1 MQLNVEGSRGQSC
14 ARVDCAIETQQS
26 ISCMILTLQL
36 GWVFWPRLETLA
48 CDRSTGLLITKMVA
62 FENNLGKSVEMGRG
76 LALRWA
82 WRILEKWRTP
92 DNLLWVSFE
101 TD

>member
-1 MQLNVEGSRGQSC
+1 MHDINVT
-14 ARVDCAIETQQS
+14 ARVGVLAAI
-26 ISCMILTLQL
+26 
-36 GWVFWPRLETLA
+36 GNA
-48 CDRSTGLLITKMVA
+48 CKRPFDGLLITKMVA
-62 FENNLGKSVEMGRG
+62 FENNLGKSVETGRG

-92 DNLLWVSFE
+92 DNLLWVSCE